1 MNGGRCRLVPGNRGR
16 PFHFAG
22 CVTSGVGRQTPVFFP
37 ALPRKDAHP
46 SACDP
51 DLLFISN
58 SGHQREFSCLLEFDL
73 SKQQATKM
81 VRPANWWPC
90 HDVDVASTLTL
101 YLYRTSP
108 STPRTSPHL
117 HLTAGAPTNHCLAAP
132 ALHSGSSTK
141 GIHQNRLCRYSTLM
155 AVVPPRQQAR

>member
-1 MNGGRCRLVPGNRGR
+1 MPGNRGR

-22 CVTSGVGRQTPVFFP
+22 CVTSGVGRQTPVFIP
-37 ALPRKDAHP
+37 ALPFLDAHP

-108 STPRTSPHL
+108 STPRTSISPQAPRPTTVSLLL
-117 HLTAGAPTNHCLAAP
+117 HFILGAHRGTF
-132 ALHSGSSTK
+132 TK
-141 GIHQNRLCRYSTLM
+141 IASADTQH
-155 AVVPPRQQAR
+155 